1 MSRPIDPLD
10 IEHLSIAAL
19 GRLMQAEA
27 ADLARLV
34 DLETSTAEALYDAI
48 DDTMVNLVRAQA
60 VLVAKSY
67 RNNGAIQPSVTETR
81 LILDADDAATILA
94 NVAAA

>member
-10 IEHLSIAAL
+10 LERLSIAAL
-19 GRLMQAEA
+19 GRLMAAEA

-34 DLETSTAEALYDAI
+34 DLETHTAEALYDAI
-48 DDTMVNLVRAQA
+48 DDTMVNLVRVQA

-67 RNNGAIQPSVTETR
+67 RNNLAIAPSVTETR
-81 LILDADDAATILA
+81 LILDDDDAASIIA
-94 NVAAA
+94 NLAAA